1 VVEQALLEPRAF
13 ALGGEMAF
21 FTEVG
26 ELFLSFASL
35 VVSFF
40 QRYR

>member
-1 VVEQALLEPRAF
+1 MWLNKLFSNRVPSL
-13 ALGGEMAF
+13 LGGMTF